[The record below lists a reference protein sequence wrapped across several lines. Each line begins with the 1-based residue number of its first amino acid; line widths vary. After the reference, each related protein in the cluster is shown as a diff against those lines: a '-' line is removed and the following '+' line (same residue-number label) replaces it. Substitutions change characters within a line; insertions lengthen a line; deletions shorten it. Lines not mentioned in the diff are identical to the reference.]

1 MIVAAVTAYVAMRRL
16 TRNIGLAIVGLGA
29 LAALVLPAGALAK
42 RTTVAPPGNSGIS
55 QYLEVVPTAA
65 GPSPPGVGGGPVGG
79 GQGGVLTDLQR
90 HRLDGSGPN
99 GRTLVTV
106 VDATAPQQPGP
117 APANRSAAA
126 TGRSGAPGEG
136 ASPAPAGTGT
146 TQALPPALT
155 GSRASLILDAVDGSG
170 GGGLGG
176 FLPAF
181 MLVSA
186 LALAGAYAV
195 RRRRL
200 HQ

>member
-1 MIVAAVTAYVAMRRL
+1 MTVAAVTAYVAMTRL
-16 TRNIGLAIVGLGA
+16 TRNIGLAIAGLGA
-29 LAALVLPAGALAK
+29 LAALVLPTGAVAK

-65 GPSPPGVGGGPVGG
+65 GPSPPGAGG
-79 GQGGVLTDLQR
+79 GQGGVLTGLQR
-90 HRLDGSGPN
+90 HRLDASGPN

-106 VDATAPQQPGP
+106 VDATAPQQP
-117 APANRSAAA
+117 APANRSPAA
-126 TGRSGAPGEG
+126 TGQSGAPGEG
-136 ASPAPAGTGT
+136 ASRAPNGTGA

-155 GSRASLILDAVDGSG
+155 GSRASLIFDAVDGSG

-186 LALAGAYAV
+186 LALAGAYAA